1 MLRRSNSVLRFA
13 RFVNKEPQGGKEW
26 RNRDAKALA
35 VSTTDNTPVAHVR
48 TKLAHIFAL
57 HAESVRVY
65 DREGVE
71 QEVVS
76 KDGIYFVTG
85 KHDPMK
91 VQGSGWA
98 HTDPEQTS
106 TVSISQDFT
115 GGGTVETDSM
125 WGTLVQSA
133 IERRT
138 GRDRQ
143 EMEKLVRAFE
153 RYDLD
158 NNMKLDLAE
167 LGNALEAMELRH
179 DDSEVA
185 TIFLQLDKD
194 RNGSVELTE
203 WLDNMPLT
211 LKTQILQRIDREDE
225 ELLQGPLS
233 KVHHAAGEEGTEIE
247 YHAEVMRQ
255 ALDYR
260 ASVYQPRP
268 RNVHPCRT
276 QKEFPMD
283 GNTAAAYVAY
293 AMTETAF
300 IYPISP
306 ATSMG
311 ELMDNWASQG
321 RKNSFGQIPTVG
333 MMQSEAGAA
342 GAVHGCLAT
351 GALSTTFT
359 ASQGLLLMIPNLY
372 LIAGELSPCVIHV
385 SARTVAKHSLSIF
398 NDHSDVMACRQTGF
412 AMLCGSTVQEVMDMA
427 LVSHVA
433 TIKSRVP
440 FMNFFDGW
448 RTSAGIHKIQTIPY
462 EDIRRMV
469 PMDLLQQNLRSR
481 ALNPNHPIIRGVGQ
495 RPDIFFQNTQA
506 AEPFYRACPGIV
518 QETMDEVAQLTGRS
532 YKTMEYYGH
541 PDADRCV
548 VVMGS
553 AAETCRETVDYLN
566 ASGQKVGVLKVRLFR
581 PWNSATLR
589 NNIPATVRRIGVL
602 DRTKEDGAHAP
613 LYLDVAAS
621 YSEVGDTR
629 IVVGG
634 TFGLASKEFTPGQC
648 IAVFNNLSAVS
659 PMNRFTVGIHDDVTH
674 TSLPFNEV
682 SVTPKE
688 TTQCIFWGLGGDG
701 TIGANK
707 AAIKTLTMEAG
718 LFGQAY
724 FNYDSHKEN
733 GATTSHLRFGPKPIR
748 SEYMICTD
756 ADYIACH
763 HPSYV
768 RKYDMLGPIKK
779 GGTFV
784 LNCVWDTPEDLD
796 AALPPKVKREIA
808 QNDVQFY
815 VINAT
820 KMALDLGLGHRINTI
835 MQAAFYKLSG
845 VLPVDQA
852 LQLLKDS
859 IVELYTKKGP
869 KVVKANQDAVDAT
882 LSNLKKIE
890 YPASWAET
898 ADEGKTL
905 LGQKEKALFQHRN
918 IPKPVHQ
925 QIDDFVNRMMDPM
938 LELEGDKLPV
948 SRMTPGGYMPTATCM
963 HEKRGLAPEIPVW
976 EPDKCTQCNYC
987 AIVCPHAVIR
997 PFLLDGQETKAA
1009 PAGYPSRKA
1018 QGGAEVGGLNFTIQ
1032 LASMDCTGC
1041 AICVASCPDDALY
1054 MAPYEDVAEK
1064 QLPNWYYSINLK
1076 PRNPVGT
1083 QTVKGSQFTTPLL
1096 EFSGA
1101 CPGCGETPYVK
1112 LLTQLYGNRLVIANA
1127 SGCSSVWGGTAS
1139 TNPYTVDEK
1148 GRGPAWGRSLFED
1161 NAEYGFGMA
1170 LATKQRRMAL
1180 AQKVIE
1186 AVGEKSV
1193 ASAPLAAAF
1202 QNWLKTQDDFDRCDP
1217 HAAQIERL
1225 LPAEKDKSPIHQQIY
1240 AEMDMLRPQSQW
1252 IIGGDG
1258 WAYDI
1263 GYNGVDHVLSRG
1275 ENVNIL
1281 VLDTEMYSNTGG
1293 QVSKSSN
1300 KSAVLKFAQKG
1311 KKELK
1316 KDLGRLAMQ
1325 YENVYV
1331 ASCAMGASYNQTL
1344 QAFREAESY
1353 KGTSLILAYSPCIDW
1368 GINMKYQMDSQ
1379 KTAVES
1385 GLWKLYRYDPRLA
1398 EQGLPPLQLDTQK
1411 IKMAKIDNIFTD
1423 QNRFAQLRRKDAAVA
1438 DEYQGLLKKSL
1449 KERHDIYVRQSMDD
1463 NDLLDYLKAQV
1474 GEQTGEK
1481 VLVLYASETGTAQN
1495 LAKEFGG
1502 ELKRRGVRA
1511 KVLACD
1517 DYDFDALP
1525 NETSVVIYAATC
1537 GQGDVPENAH
1547 GFWKALSDPALP
1559 ADYLSKT
1566 KFAVFAMGDRGY
1578 AKFNKVGKDFDEHL
1592 ARIGGARICPVGLGD
1607 DKDDEKWETAYAEWE
1622 PDLCGQMQL
1631 PEPPAELGPSS
1642 FKTTVGAEGKP
1653 ESEVIVP
1660 QGAKPLPMVVNEQ
1673 RQPDRSY
1680 PRDIRHYEI
1689 DLGGTGVSYTTG
1701 DSMGVYPFNAESQ
1714 VLEFLEWY
1722 GVDPN
1727 ATLTIEDT
1735 QNSGKFSVHTTT
1747 PLQLLT
1753 QSLDLFGRPS
1763 RKFYKR
1769 LGMLA
1774 TDPAEKEKLAHLMSK
1789 EGKEELLGLIKETV
1803 THADVMKM
1811 FPSAKPPIEYLI
1823 EFLPPIKQRLY
1834 SIASAPAMD
1843 AERLHMC
1850 IVADDWETPKGKY
1863 QHGLCTGYLA
1873 GRAGHKPSPTEIM
1886 GKINPAT
1893 FSLPTS
1899 PTQPI
1904 LLVGLG
1910 TGIAPCRALI
1920 RDRIAQ
1926 RDAGEEVGPISLYFG
1941 VRYKAREYTYGEEWD
1956 ALHDNGKGI
1965 LTNLYNAF
1973 SRDQKEKIYCQHRIA
1988 ESSEQVYDY
1997 LVNKNGYYLLCGPG
2011 GPPVQ
2016 ACRKALEDS
2025 MVKHGGMT
2033 PQEAEDYVT
2042 QMQIEGRYNE
2052 EVW

>member
-1 MLRRSNSVLRFA
+1 MRSTRPGLRFA
-13 RFVNKEPQGGKEW
+13 RFVNSPPQGSKSW

-35 VSTTDNTPVAHVR
+35 VPRGSTARVSTFRPL
-48 TKLAHIFAL
+48 LANIFAL
-57 HAESVRVY
+57 HGESVKVY
-65 DREGVE
+65 DCDGTV
-71 QEVVS
+71 QEEITS
-76 KDGIYFVTG
+76 DGIYYVTG
-85 KHDPMK
+85 EHDPQK

-106 TVSISQDFT
+106 TVSIAQEFT

-125 WGTLVQSA
+125 WNAVVQA
-133 IERRT
+133 EIERRT
-138 GRDRQ
+138 GQDRAVL
-143 EMEKLVRAFE
+143 EKLVRAFE

-158 NNMKLDLAE
+158 NNMRLDLSE
-167 LGNALEAMELRH
+167 LGNALRSMDLRH

-185 TIFLQLDKD
+185 TVFLALDTD
-194 RNGSVELTE
+194 RSGSVELTE
-203 WLDNMPLT
+203 WLDNMPQDLRQ
-211 LKTQILQRIDREDE
+211 QILSRLDQEERELME
-225 ELLQGPLS
+225 GPVKATSVVPDAESGLAF
-233 KVHHAAGEEGTEIE
+233 HAGM
-247 YHAEVMRQ
+247 MRQ
-255 ALDYR
+255 ALNYK
-260 ASVYQPRP
+260 APVYQRRAREIAPSKS
-268 RNVHPCRT
+268 

-283 GNTAAAYVAY
+283 GNTAASYVAY
-293 AMTETAF
+293 ALTETAF

-321 RKNSFGQIPTVG
+321 RKNCFGQVPTVG

-427 LVSHVA
+427 LVAHVA
-433 TIKSRVP
+433 TLKSRIP
-440 FMNFFDGW
+440 FINFFDGW
-448 RTSAGIHKIQTIPY
+448 RTSAGIQKIQTIPY
-462 EDIRRMV
+462 DDIRKLV
-469 PMDLLQQNLRSR
+469 PMELLQENLRSR

-506 AEPFYRACPGIV
+506 AESFYRAAPGIV
-518 QETMDEVAQLTGRS
+518 QETMDEVSALTGRT
-532 YKTMEYYGH
+532 YKAMEYYGH
-541 PDADRCV
+541 PSADRCI

-553 AAETCRETVDYLN
+553 AAETCRETVEYMN
-566 ASGQKVGVLKVRLFR
+566 ANGHKVGVLKVRLYR
-581 PWNSATLR
+581 PWDAKCLR
-589 NNIPATVRRIGVL
+589 AAIPATVRRIGVL

-613 LYLDVAAS
+613 LYLDVVAS
-621 YSEVGDTR
+621 LSEVRDSRT
-629 IVVGG
+629 VVGG
-634 TFGLASKEFTPGQC
+634 TCGLASKEFTPGQC
-648 IAVFNNLSAVS
+648 KAVFDNLASIS
-659 PMNRFTVGIHDDVTH
+659 PRNRFTVGINDDVTH
-674 TSLPFNEV
+674 TSLPFSEI

-718 LFGQAY
+718 LYGQAY

-768 RKYDMLGPIKK
+768 RKYDMVTPIKK

-784 LNCVWDTPEDLD
+784 LNCVWETPEELEG
-796 AALPPKVKREIA
+796 ALPPKLRRQLA
-808 QNDVQFY
+808 QEDIQFY

-845 VLPVDQA
+845 VLPVQQA
-852 LQLLKDS
+852 LDFLKGS

-869 KVVKANQDAVDAT
+869 KVVAANQRAVDAT
-882 LSNLKKIE
+882 LENLKEIKI
-890 YPASWAET
+890 PASWAQ
-898 ADEGKTL
+898 AVDEGKTL
-905 LGQKEKALFQHRN
+905 LGTAERDFFRHKN
-918 IPKPVHQ
+918 VPGGVHDQ
-925 QIDDFVNRMMDPM
+925 VDDFVRRMMDPM

-948 SRMTPGGYMPTATCM
+948 SAMTPGGYMPTATCM

-976 EPDKCTQCNYC
+976 EADKCTQCNYC

-997 PFLLDGQETKAA
+997 PFLLDTKEVKAA
-1009 PAGYPSRKA
+1009 PKEYPSRKA
-1018 QGGAEVGGLNFTIQ
+1018 QGGAEVGGLNFSIQ

-1054 MAPYEDVAEK
+1054 MAPYEEVAEK
-1064 QLPNWYYSINLK
+1064 QLPNWYYSINLAPK
-1076 PRNPVGT
+1076 NPVGVA
-1083 QTVKGSQFTTPLL
+1083 TVKGSQFATPLL

-1112 LLTQLYGNRLVIANA
+1112 LLTQLFGDRLVIANA

-1139 TNPYTVDEK
+1139 TNPYTVDDK

-1170 LATKQRRMAL
+1170 LATKQRRETLAL
-1180 AQKVIE
+1180 HVRD
-1186 AVGEKSV
+1186 AVAKGAGSE
-1193 ASAPLAAAF
+1193 PLRIAF
-1202 QNWLKTQDDFDRCDP
+1202 QNWLKTQDDYEKCDP
-1217 HAAQIERL
+1217 HVVQIERL
-1225 LPAEKDKSPIHQQIY
+1225 LTAEHGSHGALELVY
-1240 AEMDMLRPQSQW
+1240 AEMDMFRPQSQW

-1331 ASCAMGASYNQTL
+1331 ASVAMGASYNQTL

-1353 KGTSLILAYSPCIDW
+1353 KGTSIILAYSPCIDW

-1385 GLWKLYRYDPRLA
+1385 GLWKLYRYDPRLT
-1398 EQGLPPLQLDTQK
+1398 EQGLPALQLDSQK
-1411 IKMAKIDNIFTD
+1411 MKKDKIDNIFKD
-1423 QNRFAQLRRKDAAVA
+1423 QNRFAQLRRKDAEVA
-1438 DEYQGLLKKSL
+1438 DEYQGLLRKSL
-1449 KERHDIYVRQSMDD
+1449 EERHDIYKRMSMDD
-1463 NDLLDYLKAQV
+1463 AELLDYLKAQV
-1474 GEQTGEK
+1474 GEQTSEK
-1481 VLVLYASETGTAQN
+1481 TLVLYASETGTAQN

-1511 KVLACD
+1511 KALACD
-1517 DYDFDALP
+1517 DYDFENLP
-1525 NETSVVIYAATC
+1525 NETSVVIFAATC

-1547 GFWKALSDPALP
+1547 GFWKALQEAP
-1559 ADYLSKT
+1559 ADFLTDKT

-1578 AKFNKVGKDFDEHL
+1578 AKFNKVGKDFDTRLGE
-1592 ARIGGARICPVGLGD
+1592 IGGKRLIDVGLGD
-1607 DKDDEKWETAYAEWE
+1607 DKDDEKWETVFADWE
-1622 PDLCGQMQL
+1622 PDLYGQMQL
-1631 PEPPAELGPSS
+1631 PEPPAVLGESP
-1642 FKTTVGAEGKP
+1642 FKVTMGGDAKP
-1653 ESEVIVP
+1653 ETETITP
-1660 QGAKPLPMVVNEQ
+1660 AGAKPLRMVDNVQ
-1673 RQPDRSY
+1673 KQPDPEY

-1689 DLGGTGVSYTTG
+1689 ELKDTGVSYTTG
-1701 DSMGVYPFNAESQ
+1701 DSMGVYPFNAESM

-1722 GVDPN
+1722 GVDPH
-1727 ATLTIEDT
+1727 TPLTVEDPSGT
-1735 QNSGKFSVHTTT
+1735 GKFTVTQTT

-1763 RKFYKR
+1763 RKFYK
-1769 LGMLA
+1769 
-1774 TDPAEKEKLAHLMSK
+1774 KLAMVTEDEEEKAKLENLLTK
-1789 EGKEELLGLIKETV
+1789 EGRPQLLDLIKETT
-1803 THADVMKM
+1803 THADIMRM
-1811 FPSAKPPIEYLI
+1811 FPGAKPPIEHLVD
-1823 EFLPPIKQRLY
+1823 FLPPIKQRLY
-1834 SIASAPAMD
+1834 SIASAPARD
-1843 AERLHMC
+1843 GDRLHMC
-1850 IVADDWETPKGKY
+1850 IVADDWETPSGKY

-1873 GRAGHKPSPTEIM
+1873 GRAGHKPSPDVIQ

-1893 FSLPTS
+1893 FTLPSS

-1904 LLVGLG
+1904 ILVGLG

-1920 RDRIAQ
+1920 RDRVQ
-1926 RDAGEEVGPISLYFG
+1926 QQEDGEEVGPIALYFG

-1956 ALHDNGKGI
+1956 ALHDGGKGI
-1965 LTNLYNAF
+1965 LTHLHCAF
-1973 SRDQKEKIYCQHRIA
+1973 SRDQKEKIYCQHRLQQ
-1988 ESSEQVYDY
+1988 SSEMVFDY
-1997 LVNKNGYYLLCGPG
+1997 IYNQKGYYLLCGPG

-2016 ACRKALEDS
+2016 ACRKALEDAC
-2025 MVKHGGMT
+2025 VKHGGMSE
-2033 PQEAEDYVT
+2033 QEASDYIT